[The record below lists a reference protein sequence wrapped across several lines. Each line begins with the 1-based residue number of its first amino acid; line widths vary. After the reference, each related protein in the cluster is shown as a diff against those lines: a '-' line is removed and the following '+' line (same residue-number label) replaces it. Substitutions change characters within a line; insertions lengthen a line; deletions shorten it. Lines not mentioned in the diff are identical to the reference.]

1 MVAETKHIIEK
12 VRVKLTTPSV
22 SEAHELKNDFS
33 SYFSDYVLP
42 YIEDYLDELF
52 QGKSRKVVRMNQL
65 KLSLSLDDVLRSKDE
80 LTIQL
85 KKLLDD
91 QLKVEIE
98 KENNFQHSEK
108 NDQAKDLKI
117 LDSETHYFEAFCFF
131 LERGNCPWWLS
142 NEKLSFLLEEKNLQ
156 TFFSSHNNKISE
168 LFAQVHASKKVIDR
182 LIAQFSP
189 RFLIW
194 LIQQVNL
201 GFKKLTIKEISFV
214 EREVQY
220 LSRKEQISFFQ
231 NLFKVPS
238 EKKLSNTQFDQL
250 IHLVSIL
257 MKRKSSLDQQRFQE
271 SRAAWVNVLSL
282 ISDNETVGG
291 AEEALDQAIK
301 QAIDL
306 VIEESS
312 DEQGEN
318 NQLHDEGLYIENA
331 GIVLIHPFL
340 RHFFKNIGLL
350 KNDKELEDKV
360 LAVQLLHFIAPGK
373 EEDWEHTMLLEKFLC
388 DMPLEFP
395 LSKKSLIT
403 KKHKKEVE
411 ELLGA
416 VLENWKALGSSSIEL
431 IRNEFLT
438 RPGKL
443 FQDNVSPRLIVE
455 RKTQDVLLDKISWN
469 ISIVKLPWSEQI
481 LYATW

>member
-156 TFFSSHNNKISE
+156 TFFSSHNNKINK
-168 LFAQVHASKKVIDR
+168 LFAQVHASEKAFNR
-182 LIAQFSP
+182 LVAQFPP

-194 LIQQVNL
+194 LVQQVNL
-201 GFKKLTIKEISFV
+201 GFKNQSVKQIAFIESEV
-214 EREVQY
+214 EY

-238 EKKLSNTQFDQL
+238 EKKLSNTQFDHL
-250 IHLVSIL
+250 IHLVSIIL
-257 MKRKSSLDQQRFQE
+257 KSKNSEEVLEHR
-271 SRAAWVNVLSL
+271 SKTWVNVISL
-282 ISDNETVGG
+282 ISDNKDIEK
-291 AEEALDQAIK
+291 ALDKAIN
-301 QAIDL
+301 QPFNLI
-306 VIEESS
+306 VEESLTLQ
-312 DEQGEN
+312 EGN
-318 NQLHDEGLYIENA
+318 TQLPDEGMYIDNA
-331 GIVLIHPFL
+331 GIIVLHPFL
-340 RHFFKNIGLL
+340 KHFFTNIGLI
-350 KNDKELEDKV
+350 KEDAELEDKE
-360 LAVQLLHFIAPGK
+360 LAVQLLHFIATGK

-411 ELLGA
+411 ELLNA

>member
-156 TFFSSHNNKISE
+156 TFFSS
-168 LFAQVHASKKVIDR
+168 
-182 LIAQFSP
+182 
-189 RFLIW
+189 
-194 LIQQVNL
+194 
-201 GFKKLTIKEISFV
+201 
-214 EREVQY
+214 
-220 LSRKEQISFFQ
+220 
-231 NLFKVPS
+231 
-238 EKKLSNTQFDQL
+238 
-250 IHLVSIL
+250 
-257 MKRKSSLDQQRFQE
+257 
-271 SRAAWVNVLSL
+271 
-282 ISDNETVGG
+282 
-291 AEEALDQAIK
+291 
-301 QAIDL
+301 
-306 VIEESS
+306 
-312 DEQGEN
+312 
-318 NQLHDEGLYIENA
+318 
-331 GIVLIHPFL
+331 
-340 RHFFKNIGLL
+340 
-350 KNDKELEDKV
+350 
-360 LAVQLLHFIAPGK
+360 
-373 EEDWEHTMLLEKFLC
+373 
-388 DMPLEFP
+388 
-395 LSKKSLIT
+395 
-403 KKHKKEVE
+403 
-411 ELLGA
+411 
-416 VLENWKALGSSSIEL
+416 
-431 IRNEFLT
+431 
-438 RPGKL
+438 
-443 FQDNVSPRLIVE
+443 
-455 RKTQDVLLDKISWN
+455 
-469 ISIVKLPWSEQI
+469 
-481 LYATW
+481 

>member
-98 KENNFQHSEK
+98 KENNFHHSEK
-108 NDQAKDLKI
+108 HDQAKDLKI

-156 TFFSSHNNKISE
+156 TFFSSHKNKINE
-168 LFAQVHASKKVIDR
+168 LFTEAHASKVVINR
-182 LIAQFSP
+182 LTAQFSP

-220 LSRKEQISFFQ
+220 LSRKEQVLFFQ
-231 NLFKVPS
+231 NLFEVRE
-238 EKKLSNTQFDQL
+238 EKKVSDTQFDQL

-257 MKRKSSLDQQRFQE
+257 MKRKSSLDQQSFQE

-282 ISDNETVGG
+282 ISDNKTVGG
-291 AEEALDQAIK
+291 VEEALDQAIK

-318 NQLHDEGLYIENA
+318 KQLSDEGLYIDNA
-331 GIVLIHPFL
+331 GIIVLHPFL
-340 RHFFKNIGLL
+340 KHFFTNIDLL
-350 KNDKELEDKV
+350 KDDELKDKE
-360 LAVQLLHFIAPGK
+360 LAVQLLHYIATGN
-373 EEDWEHTMLLEKFLC
+373 EEDWEHTMLFEKFLC
-388 DMPLEFP
+388 DMSLDFP

-411 ELLGA
+411 ELLDA
-416 VLENWKALGSSSIEL
+416 VLENWKLLGNSSREL
-431 IRNEFLT
+431 LQNEFLA

-443 FQDNVSPRLIVE
+443 FQDNVSPRLVVE
-455 RKTQDVLLDKISWN
+455 RKTQDILLDQLSWN
-469 ISIVKLPWSEQI
+469 ISIIKLPWTKQI
-481 LYATW
+481 IYATW